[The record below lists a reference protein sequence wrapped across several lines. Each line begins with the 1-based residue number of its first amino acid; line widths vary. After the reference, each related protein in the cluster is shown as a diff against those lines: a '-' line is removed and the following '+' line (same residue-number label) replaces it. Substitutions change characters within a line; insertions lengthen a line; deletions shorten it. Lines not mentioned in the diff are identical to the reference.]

1 MPPLAVG
8 AALMTAALTRLLLT
22 ALLAGLLA
30 ALLLL
35 TGLLPA
41 LLLLARFLAALLRV
55 LLTVLRVLLFVRHL
69 RCTPIH
75 GEPSHNRTT
84 PAEDVGSRIGAGRN
98 KQQTVITRKTWM
110 KPATRGA
117 NAPQRPWLH
126 SFRPRVV
133 ACSSPC

>member
-1 MPPLAVG
+1 
-8 AALMTAALTRLLLT
+8 MTAALTGLLLT

-41 LLLLARFLAALLRV
+41 LLLLAGLLAALLRV
-55 LLTVLRVLLFVRHL
+55 LLTAVAGFAVRST
-69 RCTPIH
+69 CAMCSDY
-75 GEPSHNRTT
+75 GEPSPNPTT
-84 PAEDVGSRIGAGRN
+84 PAEDVGSRVGTGRN

-117 NAPQRPWLH
+117 NAPQCPWLH
-126 SFRPRVV
+126 SFRARVV